1 MTEQVTG
8 GYAGR
13 ILRIDLTNER
23 VWTEVLSDEE
33 KRKYVGAVGIGSK
46 ILWEEVPPEVT
57 WDHPENRMILGSGP
71 LAGTPVWG
79 TGTLTVM
86 TRGAMTDGAVVTN
99 AQGFYGA
106 NLKYSGYDA
115 LVIQGQS
122 DRWVYIY
129 INDDVVEL
137 RDASHLLGK
146 DTWETQDTLQ
156 AEYGLTGHQISVY
169 GIGPAGESVVRWAI
183 IAGDYGHVASKN
195 GVGAVLG
202 KKKVKCVAIVR
213 GTRGVEVHDPA
224 GLFQAADMI
233 SYQLKNAATTTGLYK
248 FGTLNGVYGGS
259 SAGTLPTK
267 NYTTNIF
274 PEPERLDEWQAP
286 SMRAL
291 FPHRGHQCNGCGMQH
306 CHINVV
312 PSGEFKGTLID
323 EAEYEGLSGCG
334 SQIGCFDPVAV
345 QVLNTQVDK
354 AGVDVNEFGWV
365 VGWVMEC
372 YEKGYITKEQLGG
385 LEIRWGDAEA
395 AGKLLQMIARREGF
409 GDVLA
414 DGVKIAAEYVG
425 GPAYD
430 CAVFTHKGVSPRG
443 HDHRSRWAE
452 MLEGCVASAGTI
464 ETGPPVHPEEHG
476 LPVSHNPFDAKEVG
490 YMTGAM
496 QGRRHFEDS
505 LGTCMFT
512 TRTYL
517 SLVCNALNSVTGW
530 DYTKE
535 EAMMFGKRCSA
546 LLRLFNLRSG
556 IGMDVER
563 PSERYWSTP
572 VDGPAAGQS
581 AKENW
586 EALTGTYYETVGWDK
601 ETGKPLPEMMRSLG
615 LEYLIP
621 EIWGPEEAKVGG

>member
-8 GYAGR
+8 GYAGK
-13 ILRIDLTNER
+13 ILRIDLTTER
-23 VWTEVLSDEE
+23 VWTETLTAEE
-33 KRKYVGAVGIGSK
+33 SRRYVGAVGIGSK
-46 ILWEEVPPEVT
+46 ILWEEVPSEVS
-57 WDHPENRMILGSGP
+57 WDHPENRIILASGP
-71 LAGTPVWG
+71 LAGTPIWG
-79 TGTLTVM
+79 TGSLTVM
-86 TRGAMTDGAVVTN
+86 TRGAMTNGAVVTN

-115 LVIQGQS
+115 LVLQGQAN
-122 DRWVYIY
+122 RWVYIY

-146 DTWETQDTLQ
+146 DTWETQEVLQ
-156 AEYGLTGHQISVY
+156 AEYGLSGHQMSVY
-169 GIGPAGESVVRWAI
+169 GIGPAGENVVRWAI

-213 GTRGVEVHDPA
+213 GTHGVRVHDPA
-224 GLFQAADMI
+224 GLFQAADII
-233 SYQLKNAATTTGLYK
+233 SHELKNDATTSGLYN
-248 FGTLNGVYGGS
+248 FGTLNGVYGGAS
-259 SAGTLPTK
+259 TGMLPTK

-274 PEPERLDEWQAP
+274 PEPERLDEWQAQ
-286 SMRAL
+286 SMRAQ

-312 PSGEFKGTLID
+312 PSGKFKGTLID

-334 SQIGCFDPVAV
+334 PQIGCMDPLAV

-385 LEIRWGDAEA
+385 LELKWGDAEA
-395 AGKLLQMIARREGF
+395 ANKLLQMIANREGF

-414 DGVKIAAEYVG
+414 EGVKRAAEYVG
-425 GPAYD
+425 GEALD
-430 CAVFTHKGVSPRG
+430 CAVFIHKGVSPRG

-452 MLEGCVASAGTI
+452 MLEGSVSSTGTI

-476 LPVSHNPFDAKEVG
+476 LPASINGFDAKEVG
-490 YMTGAM
+490 YMTGVM
-496 QGRRHFEDS
+496 LGRRHFEDS
-505 LGTCMFT
+505 LGTCIFT

-517 SLVCNALNSVTGW
+517 SMVCTALNAVTGW

-535 EAMMFGKRCSA
+535 EAMAFGKRCSV

-556 IGMDVER
+556 IGMDQER

-586 EALTGTYYETVGWDK
+586 ETLTSTYYETVGWDR
-601 ETGKPLPEMMRSLG
+601 ETGKPFPETMRNLG

-621 EIWGPEEAKVGG
+621 EIWGAEEARVGG